1 MKFNNCRIVHKIITN
16 DVKKGFKR
24 MKLNKSLEPDE
35 IIIEVWKSLRDKGMV
50 CLKFKNMSDE
60 WRKSFLIPTIRTR
73 ETFKDT
79 LTIKGLS

>member
-1 MKFNNCRIVHKIITN
+1 
-16 DVKKGFKR
+16 

>member
-1 MKFNNCRIVHKIITN
+1 
-16 DVKKGFKR
+16 
-24 MKLNKSLEPDE
+24 MKLNKILEPDE